1 MIPTRSN
8 DGKNSAKEP
17 VVKRGVSDFDFDVP
31 LQPASAL
38 QRDKLSRKGFAGIAA
53 ASLRKVPSSAGLVVS
68 IEGAWGS
75 GKTSA
80 LAMIEALLM
89 DDDESESPL
98 IVHFNPW
105 LVGEKDAL
113 LRHFLARIAS
123 AVKLNDHSRD
133 GKKVAKEIKAY
144 AKVFDLVKLIPGAEP
159 WASMIKS
166 VVEATGNATDAISE
180 YKTPDIEAYK
190 LRVEEA
196 LRKFDRPIIVLIDD
210 IDRLFP
216 LEVFEMVRII
226 KAVGGLP
233 RIGYVVAWD
242 STYVSSALETL
253 GVPYASSYLDKIVQ
267 VRMPLPSLSL
277 VARKKLINDALDEL
291 DPEALRQRFR
301 NQDQRLGSLYHS
313 GLRDLLS
320 QPRDIA
326 RVFNAV
332 RMMEPLLRDEIVF
345 ADILGLAALS
355 VKAPAVFELLKKKPR
370 LFVGSLPDDF
380 SILKKPEDVIKE
392 GNEERRVA
400 YETPGSESAAQRV
413 VHFLFPEVAT
423 AEGSF
428 SLGKGTY
435 VEGNISHPAKLVI
448 ALQLSVTDG
457 DVSIKAA
464 RQYLQH
470 PAHREQVVTGLT
482 SDNCDE
488 FIDLIGEVGES
499 LRCEGVTDLDELCSS
514 IARMV
519 EAPLFV
525 DRAKSRRRSFGL
537 RIEDMALRT
546 VSLLVGAIDKEQM
559 CAVAERIAMDSVA
572 LSCAAEIVTR
582 SYVSERGRY
591 SDGIKLPNK
600 GKSKV
605 LRAFSAN
612 VLDAAKAGH
621 IFEKN
626 HAGFI
631 LWTIARLAPEACPSL
646 FSVLKEADPTLDRF
660 ALHYLG
666 GSWDS
671 TKGTSYNLPSDESLH
686 EVYCPLAEFKA
697 HAAER
702 LQDPLLQNPERAAW
716 RSIIEGKSLYGVDG
730 TEAER

>member
-1 MIPTRSN
+1 M
-8 DGKNSAKEP
+8 GKKISQNERVIMRRA
-17 VVKRGVSDFDFDVP
+17 SDIDYDIP
-31 LQPASAL
+31 LQADSAL
-38 QRDKLSRKGFAGIAA
+38 QRDKLSRKGYTEIAA
-53 ASLRKVPSSAGLVVS
+53 AALRKVPSSAGLVVS

-80 LAMIEALLM
+80 LAMIEALLLE
-89 DDDESESPL
+89 DDELAPPL

-113 LRHFLARIAS
+113 LRHFLSRVAS

-166 VVEATGNATDAISE
+166 VVEAAGEATDAVSE
-180 YKTPDIEAYK
+180 YKTPDVEAYK

-196 LRKFDRPIIVLIDD
+196 LRRFDRPIIVFIDD

-242 STYVSSALETL
+242 SAYVSSALERL
-253 GVPYASSYLDKIVQ
+253 GVPQAASYLDKIVQ

-277 VARKKLINDALDEL
+277 VARRKLINDALDGL

-301 NQDQRLGSLYHS
+301 NQDTRLGSLYHS
-313 GLRDLLS
+313 GLRDLLD

-355 VKAPAVFELLKKKPR
+355 VKAPAVFDLLRKKPR
-370 LFVGSLPDDF
+370 LFVGTMPDDI
-380 SILKKPEDVIKE
+380 SILKNPEDVIKE
-392 GNEERRVA
+392 GAEERRIA
-400 YETPGSESAAQRV
+400 FEASGAASAAQRV
-413 VHFLFPEVAT
+413 VHFLFPRVASVDD
-423 AEGSF
+423 SF
-428 SLGKGTY
+428 SLGEGTY
-435 VEGNISHPAKLVI
+435 VEGNISHPAKLAI

-464 RQYLQH
+464 RQYLQN
-470 PAHREQVVTGLT
+470 PVQRESVVSGLT
-482 SDNCDE
+482 SENCDE

-499 LRCEGVTDLDELCSS
+499 LRGEGITDLDELCLS
-514 IARMV
+514 IARLV
-519 EAPLFV
+519 EEPLFV
-525 DRAKSRRRSFGL
+525 ERATSNKRAL
-537 RIEDMALRT
+537 RLQIEDMALRA
-546 VSLLVGAIDKEQM
+546 VSLLVKVMDKERVP
-559 CAVAERIAMDSVA
+559 AISELIAMDPVA
-572 LSCAAEIVTR
+572 LSCAAEVVTR
-582 SYVSERGRY
+582 SYVADRDRY
-591 SDGIKLPNK
+591 SDGIKLLAKSK
-600 GKSKV
+600 GKV
-605 LRAFSAN
+605 LRNFSGN
-612 VLDAAKAGH
+612 VLEAARAGKLL
-621 IFEKN
+621 EKN
-626 HAGFI
+626 QAGFI
-631 LWTIARLAPEACPSL
+631 LWTMARVSPQECPAL
-646 FSVLKEADPTLDRF
+646 FSVLRASDPTLDRF
-660 ALHYLG
+660 ALYYLG

-671 TKGTSYNLPSDESLH
+671 TKGSSYSLPRDASLH
-686 EVYCPLAEFKA
+686 EVYCSLADFRS
-697 HAAER
+697 HAAAR
-702 LQDPLLQNPERAAW
+702 LQDASLHYPERAAW
-716 RSIIEGKSLYGVDG
+716 RSVVEGKSLYGVDG
-730 TEAER
+730 TESNR

>member
-1 MIPTRSN
+1 MGRKTPQSERVIMRRASDIDYDIPLKA
-8 DGKNSAKEP
+8 D
-17 VVKRGVSDFDFDVP
+17 
-31 LQPASAL
+31 SAL
-38 QRDKLSRKGFAGIAA
+38 QRDKLSRKGYAEIAA
-53 ASLRKVPSSAGLVVS
+53 AALRKVPSSAGLVVS

-80 LAMIEALLM
+80 LAMIEALLLE
-89 DDDESESPL
+89 DEELASPL

-113 LRHFLARIAS
+113 LRHFLSRIAS

-166 VVEATGNATDAISE
+166 VVEAAGEATGAVSE

-196 LRKFDRPIIVLIDD
+196 LRKFDRPIIVFIDD

-233 RIGYVVAWD
+233 RLGYVVAWD
-242 STYVSSALETL
+242 SVYVSSALEKL
-253 GVPYASSYLDKIVQ
+253 GVPQAASYLDKIVQ

-277 VARKKLINDALDEL
+277 VARRKLIEDALDGL

-301 NQDQRLGSLYHS
+301 NQDDRLGSLYHS
-313 GLRDLLS
+313 GLRDLLE

-355 VKAPAVFELLKKKPR
+355 VKAPVVFDLLRKKPR
-370 LFVGSLPDDF
+370 LFVGALPDDLT
-380 SILKKPEDVIKE
+380 ILKKPEDVIKE
-392 GNEERRVA
+392 GAEERRMA
-400 YETPGSESAAQRV
+400 FEASGAASAAQRV
-413 VHFLFPEVAT
+413 VHFLFPSVAS
-423 AEGSF
+423 ADDSF

-435 VEGNISHPAKLVI
+435 VEGNISHPAKLAI

-464 RQYLQH
+464 RQYLQD
-470 PAHREQVVTGLT
+470 PTQRESVVAGLT
-482 SDNCDE
+482 SENCDE

-499 LRCEGVTDLDELCSS
+499 LRGEGVADLDELCVS
-514 IARMV
+514 IARLV
-519 EAPLFV
+519 EKPLFV
-525 DRAKSRRRSFGL
+525 QRATSNRRALRL
-537 RIEDMALRT
+537 RIEDMALRA
-546 VSLLVGAIDKEQM
+546 VSLLAGATDKGRIP
-559 CAVAERIAMDSVA
+559 AISKLIAMDSVA
-572 LSCAAEIVTR
+572 LSCAAEVVNRSCVTGR
-582 SYVSERGRY
+582 DRY
-591 SDGIKLPNK
+591 SEGIELLAKDK
-600 GKSKV
+600 GKV
-605 LRAFSAN
+605 LRTFSEN
-612 VLDAAKAGH
+612 VLEAARLEMLLKM
-621 IFEKN
+621 N

-631 LWTIARLAPEACPSL
+631 LWTMARVAPQECPAL
-646 FSVLKEADPTLDRF
+646 FSVLRASDPTLDRF
-660 ALHYLG
+660 ALYYLG

-671 TKGTSYNLPSDESLH
+671 TKGNSYSLPRDASLH
-686 EVYCPLAEFKA
+686 EVYCPLAEFKS
-697 HAAER
+697 HAAAR
-702 LQDPLLQNPERAAW
+702 LQDASLQYPERAAW
-716 RSIIEGKSLYGVDG
+716 RSVVEGKSFYGVDG
-730 TEAER
+730 TEAKH